1 MVKQKLHGC
10 IESPFDLRDYKLKI
24 ASKEEVPSSFSIQ
37 YDHNVKSQGSI
48 PSCVAHSVSS
58 ILESYTN
65 NIKLSTNFI
74 YGIRRKLGYSQT
86 EGMHL
91 REACKIVTKYGDMEE
106 ALCPGNNKITKVFDI
121 AEEAFNSEENRLNAL
136 KYKAGAY
143 VNLFGKEEN
152 IKYFLQNYGP
162 VLAGLWWFNSDEIV
176 DGELIF
182 KDKSN
187 PTFHSVVIYG

>member
-65 NIKLSTNFI
+65 NIKL
-74 YGIRRKLGYSQT
+74 
-86 EGMHL
+86 
-91 REACKIVTKYGDMEE
+91 
-106 ALCPGNNKITKVFDI
+106 
-121 AEEAFNSEENRLNAL
+121 
-136 KYKAGAY
+136 
-143 VNLFGKEEN
+143 
-152 IKYFLQNYGP
+152 
-162 VLAGLWWFNSDEIV
+162 
-176 DGELIF
+176 
-182 KDKSN
+182 
-187 PTFHSVVIYG
+187 